1 MCLLKEAKKAA
12 VLRCGSTLVATV
24 PETRGGGRW
33 LRRLPRPLNAP
44 LRDTLRRTGRRGA
57 GEGEGGGGGEEEA
70 GWGAGGAAGRRRASR
85 GDFAQ
90 TVRQLAL
97 RRSPPASVPHAAS
110 WPTPARRR
118 CCSHAPSS
126 PTPTPRHAQLPI
138 HAWQCPFTCDT
149 RHTAHLSSPSCSLPC
164 LSGSGDI
171 TSLPSFPSS
180 FLPSHGSI
188 PLSLPSFLPASPT
201 PS

>member
-1 MCLLKEAKKAA
+1 MCLLKEVKKAA
-12 VLRCGSTLVATV
+12 GLRRGSTLVS
-24 PETRGGGRW
+24 RGARNTWTGRW

-57 GEGEGGGGGEEEA
+57 GEGEGGGGGEGEA
-70 GWGAGGAAGRRRASR
+70 GRGAGGAAGRRRASR

-138 HAWQCPFTCDT
+138 HAWQCPSTCDT
-149 RHTAHLSSPSCSLPC
+149 RHTAHLSSPLCFLPC

-171 TSLPSFPSS
+171 TSLPPFPPPFSRVTTV
-180 FLPSHGSI
+180 I
-188 PLSLPSFLPASPT
+188 PLSLPSSLLHP